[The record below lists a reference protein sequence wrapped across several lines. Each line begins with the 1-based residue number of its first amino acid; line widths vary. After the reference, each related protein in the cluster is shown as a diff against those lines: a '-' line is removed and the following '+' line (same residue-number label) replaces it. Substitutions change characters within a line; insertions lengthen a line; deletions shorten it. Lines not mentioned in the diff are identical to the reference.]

1 MCKKQNYQLPRPLWS
16 DIDTDSLGEQAVTPG
31 IEYRGIF
38 VGPLGS
44 SPGQP
49 RVSYFGQPVYD
60 VPLVPEGQ
68 PQQHPGQPSG
78 SFQAQASAAGQP
90 GQPDAEVDVRAG
102 QPGQPDAEVDVRA
115 GQPAAQTGPSR
126 PSHEPAQFMA
136 QGRRPDTDFG
146 KPYYFSR
153 STPPGY
159 KFRIGDLEPTV
170 SVAMVSRGISLK
182 HKSTLNEK

>member
-16 DIDTDSLGEQAVTPG
+16 DIDTDSLGEQAVTQD
-31 IEYRGIF
+31 IEVRGIF
-38 VGPLGS
+38 AGVGSGP

-49 RVSYFGQPVYD
+49 GVSYLGQLVHD

-78 SFQAQASAAGQP
+78 SFQAQASAA
-90 GQPDAEVDVRAG
+90 D

-170 SVAMVSRGISLK
+170 SAAMVSRGISLK

>member
-16 DIDTDSLGEQAVTPG
+16 DIDTDSLGEQAVTQD
-31 IEYRGIF
+31 IEVRGIF
-38 VGPLGS
+38 AGVGSGP

-49 RVSYFGQPVYD
+49 GVSYLGQPVHD

-78 SFQAQASAAGQP
+78 SFQAQASAAGQL
-90 GQPDAEVDVRAG
+90 GQLDAEVDVRAG
-102 QPGQPDAEVDVRA
+102 QLGQLDAA
-115 GQPAAQTGPSR
+115 SGSPQPAAQTGPSGQ
-126 PSHEPAQFMA
+126 SHEPAQFMA

>member
-1 MCKKQNYQLPRPLWS
+1 M
-16 DIDTDSLGEQAVTPG
+16 
-31 IEYRGIF
+31 
-38 VGPLGS
+38 GPLGS

-49 RVSYFGQPVYD
+49 QISYFGQPVFE
-60 VPLVPEGQ
+60 VPLAPEGQ

-90 GQPDAEVDVRAG
+90 GQLDAEVDVRAG
-102 QPGQPDAEVDVRA
+102 QLGQLDAA
-115 GQPAAQTGPSR
+115 SGSPQPAALTGPSG

-170 SVAMVSRGISLK
+170 SAAMVSRGISLK